1 MLAEFATRL
10 ACGLAATLCLAP
22 WRVVPVKFFRT
33 HCQVI
38 LGLLVLA
45 ALDRSRLGGSTFE
58 LYATIAA
65 AVAAFLASACWGLG
79 LPSLGL
85 PLSAAIAATTAWLLF
100 LPATTI
106 SPRWL
111 VDTSSRLASAALLG
125 SSLTAML
132 LGHHYLT
139 APSMSIAPLRRFVR
153 LMGVTLLLRALLAG
167 YAGYLVTSL
176 LSTPRPANFEMF
188 LGIRWL
194 MGVAGVGLATWM
206 TWQTV
211 KIRSTQSATG
221 ILYIAMTLALFG
233 ELSGLALGRSLGVN
247 L

>member
-1 MLAEFATRL
+1 MTPAPMLAEFATRL
-10 ACGLAATLCLAP
+10 ACGLAAMLCLAP
-22 WRVVPVKFFRT
+22 WRVVPPKFFQT

-45 ALDRSRLGGSTFE
+45 ALDRSRLGGE
-58 LYATIAA
+58 RWDVYVTIVA

-79 LPSLGL
+79 LPRVGV
-85 PLSAAIAATTAWLLF
+85 PLSAAIAAATGALLMR
-100 LPATTI
+100 PW
-106 SPRWL
+106 SP
-111 VDTSSRLASAALLG
+111 VDAIGRLASAALLG
-125 SSLTAML
+125 STLTAML

-139 APSMSIAPLRRFVR
+139 APAMSIGPLRRFVK
-153 LMGVTLLLRALLAG
+153 LMGVSLAARVAVALLAFF
-167 YAGYLVTSL
+167 SL
-176 LSTPRPANFEMF
+176 SPTTPRPENFALF
-188 LGIRWL
+188 LGVRWV
-194 MGVAGVGLATWM
+194 MGVVGVGLATWM